1 MDERL
6 LASLVYTALGYL
18 SGGILY
24 AYLLPRLLRGIDVR
38 DGTDDHNPGGF
49 NAVKACGLPL
59 GVLCIVLDILKGTVP
74 VLLAMRVGGVQGW
87 YLVPVVL
94 SPVIGHAWPLL
105 LRGRGGKC
113 ISVSFGVFI
122 ALLPDILLGVFWAV
136 FYLAL
141 LPVVHD
147 HRVLTRV
154 SSLLMLV
161 VAFLVYPMAYVR
173 AIACGVTGILQLRHR
188 RPGSRQAQHEPLG
201 PEAA

>member
-1 MDERL
+1 M
-6 LASLVYTALGYL
+6 ASLVYSALGYL

-38 DGTDDHNPGGF
+38 DGTDDRNPGGF

-74 VLLAMRVGGVQGW
+74 VLLAIRVGGVQGW

-94 SPVIGHAWPLL
+94 SPVVGHAWPLL

-113 ISVSFGVFI
+113 ISVSFGVLI
-122 ALLPDILLGVFWAV
+122 ALLPDILLGLFWAV
-136 FYLAL
+136 FYVAL

-161 VAFLVYPMAYVR
+161 AAFLVYPMAYVR

-188 RPGSRQAQHEPLG
+188 RPGSRQAQQEPIG

>member
-1 MDERL
+1 M
-6 LASLVYTALGYL
+6 ASLVYTALGYL

-38 DGTDDHNPGGF
+38 DGTDDRNPGGF

-74 VLLAMRVGGVQGW
+74 VLLAIRVGGVQGW

-94 SPVIGHAWPLL
+94 SPVVGHAWPLL

-122 ALLPDILLGVFWAV
+122 ALLPDILLGLFWAV
-136 FYLAL
+136 FYVAL

-161 VAFLVYPMAYVR
+161 AAFLVYPMAYVR

-188 RPGSRQAQHEPLG
+188 RPGSRQAQQEPIG

>member
-6 LASLVYTALGYL
+6 LTSLAYTALGYL

-38 DGTDDHNPGGF
+38 EGTDDHNPGGF
-49 NAVKACGLPL
+49 NAVRACGLPL

-74 VLLAMRVGGVQGW
+74 VLLAMRLGHVRDW

-113 ISVSFGVFI
+113 ISVSFGVLI
-122 ALLPDILLGVFWAV
+122 ALLPEILLGLFWAV
-136 FYLAL
+136 AYLAL
-141 LPVVHD
+141 LPVVRD

-154 SSLLMLV
+154 SSLLMLAA
-161 VAFLVYPMAYVR
+161 AFLVYPMAYVR
-173 AIACGVTGILQLRHR
+173 AIACGVTGILQIKHR
-188 RPGSRQAQHEPLG
+188 RRSPQEACQEPFGPQA
-201 PEAA
+201 A